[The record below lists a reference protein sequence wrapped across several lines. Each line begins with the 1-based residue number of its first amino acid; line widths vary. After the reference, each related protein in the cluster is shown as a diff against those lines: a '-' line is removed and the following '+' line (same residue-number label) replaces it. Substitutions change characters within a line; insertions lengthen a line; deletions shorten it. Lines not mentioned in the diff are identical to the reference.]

1 MHVKNLS
8 LYHKEDERFIVENLS
23 FSLGQGDKLALIG
36 EEGNGK
42 SLLLRALAE
51 PEKLPALEITGE
63 IQLEGRVIAY
73 LPQEIPEATYNL
85 STLAYLEQEIDPL
98 YFDYGLY
105 YDLLDR
111 MGIPESFI
119 SHERFIHTLS
129 GGEKIKFLLLV
140 ECLRRPDLYLLDEP
154 SNDFDISSLLWLE
167 DFIMSLHAPLLYVS
181 HDEVLLENT
190 ANAILLIEQL
200 GAEPTT
206 PQTTFSRLN
215 YKDFKEK
222 QADLYVRG
230 MQVAKKDEAILDD
243 KMERYRRVRDS
254 VEHQLRTVS
263 RGDPGAA
270 KNLKDKM
277 HSVKS
282 MGRRFEKEHENMRKR
297 PQRERAI
304 RLEFEEDLNIPHSGK
319 EVLDISISEIAI
331 EERVLA
337 RDVELHLRGV
347 QKIAIVGANGSGKS
361 TLLRILL
368 GEFAA
373 GDVPYAYMPQNYY
386 EGMDPKQTAIEF
398 LLQKTGRDKTTVHTY
413 LGSIEFS
420 QDEMNRPLG
429 TLSGGQR
436 GKLYLAQIVLSRA
449 SYLLLD
455 EPSRNLSPLSGPTL
469 RAALR
474 AYRGGIIAVSHD
486 RKFIREVCDRV
497 YRLGEEGLHELN
509 AADLAEY
516 LERGD

>member
-8 LYHKEDERFIVENLS
+8 LYHNEDERFVIENLS
-23 FSLGQGDKLALIG
+23 FSLNAGDKLALIG

-51 PEKLPALEITGE
+51 PEELPTIEISGE
-63 IQLEGRVIAY
+63 IQLTHQVVAY
-73 LPQEIPEATYNL
+73 LPQEVPASQREL
-85 STLAYLEQEIDPL
+85 STLAYLEQEIDP
-98 YFDYGLY
+98 YHFDYGLY
-105 YDLLDR
+105 YEMLDR
-111 MGIPESFI
+111 MGLDESLI
-119 SHERFIHTLS
+119 SAERKLKTLS
-129 GGEKIKFLLLV
+129 GGEKIKLLLLV
-140 ECLRRPDLYLLDEP
+140 ECLRHPDVYLLDEP
-154 SNDFDISSLLWLE
+154 SNDLDIPSLLWLE
-167 DFIMSLHAPLLYVS
+167 DFILSLDAPLLYVS

-200 GAEPTT
+200 GAEPTI
-206 PQTTFSRLN
+206 PQTTFARLN

-222 QADLYVRG
+222 QAELFTRG

-263 RGDPGAA
+263 RQEPGTA

-282 MGRRFEKEHENMRKR
+282 MGKRFEKERENMRKR

-304 RLEFEEDLNIPHSGK
+304 RLEFEEDLAIPHSGK
-319 EVLDISISEIAI
+319 DVLDISMPELRIDDC
-331 EERVLA
+331 VLSH
-337 RDVELHLRGV
+337 DLKLHLQGV
-347 QKIAIVGANGSGKS
+347 QKIAIVGANGCGKS
-361 TLLRILL
+361 TLLKIIR
-368 GEFAA
+368 EKFAA
-373 GDVPYAYMPQNYY
+373 GEVSYAYMPQNYY
-386 EGMDPKQTAIEF
+386 EEMNPAQTAIEF
-398 LLQKTGRDKTTVHTY
+398 LLQKTGRDRTTVHTY

-420 QDEMNRPLG
+420 QAEMHRPVG
-429 TLSGGQR
+429 KLSGGQR

-449 SYLLLD
+449 SYLILD

-474 AYRGGIIAVSHD
+474 DYRGGIIAVSHD

-497 YRLGEEGLHELN
+497 FLMTEDGLIELSPEALEN
-509 AADLAEY
+509 Y
-516 LERGD
+516 LDGIF